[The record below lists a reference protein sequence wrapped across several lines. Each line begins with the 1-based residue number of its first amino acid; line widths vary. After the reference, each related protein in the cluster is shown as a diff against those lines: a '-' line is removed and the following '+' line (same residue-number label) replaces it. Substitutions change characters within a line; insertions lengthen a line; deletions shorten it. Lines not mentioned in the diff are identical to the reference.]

1 MKAKTIE
8 SSKEVSEAA
17 DHYYLNPCK
26 RLTGEFN
33 QYFAEY
39 EPIAEGTFGQVGP
52 VRITAAGLN
61 VLVRPG
67 KI

>member
-8 SSKEVSEAA
+8 SSEEVSEAA

-39 EPIAEGTFGQVGP
+39 EPIAEGTFG
-52 VRITAAGLN
+52 R
-61 VLVRPG
+61 
-67 KI
+67 